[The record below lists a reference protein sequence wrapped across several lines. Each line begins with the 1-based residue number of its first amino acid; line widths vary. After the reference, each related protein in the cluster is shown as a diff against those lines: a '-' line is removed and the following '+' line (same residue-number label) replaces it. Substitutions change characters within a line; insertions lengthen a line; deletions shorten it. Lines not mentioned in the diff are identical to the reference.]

1 MAWLFRVRVVGPS
14 MEPVLRN
21 GQICWA
27 RKGGHIPGRIAVFIE
42 PGRPDLIAV
51 KRLIRHGSAGW
62 WVEGENSEA
71 STDSRSFGEVPDSHI
86 LGTLIG
92 YRARTPSG

>member
-21 GQICWA
+21 GQLCWA
-27 RKGGHIPGRIAVFIE
+27 RRGGRRPGRIAVLTA
-42 PGRPDLIAV
+42 PGRPDLVVV
-51 KRLIRHGSAGW
+51 KRLIRQGAAGW
-62 WVEGENSEA
+62 WVEGDNSEA
-71 STDSRSFGEVPDSHI
+71 STDSRSFGEVPDDRI

-92 YRARTPSG
+92 YRGRARSH

>member
-27 RKGGHIPGRIAVFIE
+27 RRGGIKPGRIAVFSE
-42 PGRPDLIAV
+42 PGRPALIAV
-51 KRLIRHGSAGW
+51 KRLMRQGAAGW

-71 STDSRSFGEVPDSHI
+71 STDSRSFGEVPDSQI

-92 YRARTPSG
+92 YRTRIPSG